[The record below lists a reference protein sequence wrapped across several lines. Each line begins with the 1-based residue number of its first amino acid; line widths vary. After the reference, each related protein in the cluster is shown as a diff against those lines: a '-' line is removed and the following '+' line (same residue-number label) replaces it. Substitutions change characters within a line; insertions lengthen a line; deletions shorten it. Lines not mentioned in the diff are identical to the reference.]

1 MINAINISPVTATV
15 CSYDLISFTV
25 FTRAI
30 SRGGGR
36 SAVKRTH
43 IGRGG
48 CTTILAITVNTWA
61 VAKKSLGLIKCV
73 IRCLDSVEV
82 NNNIDNKLPQSRV
95 TKRVSVL
102 PSSHSV
108 SFFRRSLHRLQP
120 DLIQRG
126 GVLRSLAARLTTS
139 SCARP
144 CWRPRDRETPP
155 WGDRRSPIM
164 SGTVV
169 QTF

>member
-1 MINAINISPVTATV
+1 MINAINFSPVTATV

-73 IRCLDSVEV
+73 IRCLDSVED

-95 TKRVSVL
+95 TK
-102 PSSHSV
+102 
-108 SFFRRSLHRLQP
+108 
-120 DLIQRG
+120 
-126 GVLRSLAARLTTS
+126 LTTCPSFLLLTQFRSFVVRSIVCNQISFNAAAS
-139 SCARP
+139 SA
-144 CWRPRDRETPP
+144 
-155 WGDRRSPIM
+155 RSPPA
-164 SGTVV
+164 SPLLLVLVHADAPGTERHHH
-169 QTF
+169 QETADHR